1 MLLRHK
7 NCTNYRTAA
16 ARRRL
21 RVAFRAT
28 VRRTCLALVRTA
40 FRAAARRTLVRTTF
54 RAAARRTPVR
64 PAFRAT
70 ARRVLVRTA
79 FRAAALRA
87 VALRHRAAPL
97 ACRARARRVAAA
109 RGSRRSAR
117 RTARERRVDGRRR
130 RPPPAVSVLSLVRA
144 LVPRAGGSSTPARRA
159 FERPMAIACL
169 AERAPCFPS
178 RTCRISSRTNSPAC
192 VVGALPIRLSLRARS
207 IVLCSGMSSTTSRFP
222 LLSCVTVVAHR
233 PKAQLSCNYRD
244 GPTQVPRRTPAA
256 AGSSIDLDN
265 ALRFAWGLLG
275 LHSK

>member
-1 MLLRHK
+1 MR
-7 NCTNYRTAA
+7 
-16 ARRRL
+16 
-21 RVAFRAT
+21 
-28 VRRTCLALVRTA
+28 
-40 FRAAARRTLVRTTF
+40 RAAASCAVATGYQCARRARVFTAL
-54 RAAARRTPVR
+54 RAAAERPLAPFVR
-64 PAFRAT
+64 
-70 ARRVLVRTA
+70 
-79 FRAAALRA
+79 AALRA
-87 VALRHRAAPL
+87 AAERSAGERLRAAAF
-97 ACRARARRVAAA
+97 ACFASEAFEAAECP
-109 RGSRRSAR
+109 SCWSADS
-117 RTARERRVDGRRR
+117 TARERRADTGFFAPSWPAAYACAALRR
-130 RPPPAVSVLSLVRA
+130 VFSDV
-144 LVPRAGGSSTPARRA
+144 VPFLGGFRSTPARRA